1 MRTGMQL
8 MALLLPMACLGAC
21 DEAARPDLAV
31 AQADAPVAA
40 TAMQAPADTRT
51 SVADDGLAIA
61 VARETVDRAAREQ
74 TLRVQQ
80 QLRDQERLR
89 EAAVRALNSGNE
101 RCIAGQKVRRVG
113 NGWVQA
119 GTC

>member
-8 MALLLPMACLGAC
+8 MPLLLLAVCLGAC
-21 DEAARPDLAV
+21 DEAAPPELAV
-31 AQADAPVAA
+31 AQADAPVNA
-40 TAMQAPADTRT
+40 TARTPPADT
-51 SVADDGLAIA
+51 SAADAGLAIA
-61 VARETVDRAAREQ
+61 VARETADRAVREQ

-80 QLRDQERLR
+80 QLRDQERVR

>member
-8 MALLLPMACLGAC
+8 MALLLPMTCLGAC
-21 DEAARPDLAV
+21 GEAARPELSTAH
-31 AQADAPVAA
+31 ADATVAA
-40 TAMQAPADTRT
+40 TAMETPVDART
-51 SVADDGLAIA
+51 SAADDGLAIA

>member
-1 MRTGMQL
+1 MRTGMQV
-8 MALLLPMACLGAC
+8 LLLSMAGLGAC
-21 DEAARPDLAV
+21 GEAARPELSAP
-31 AQADAPVAA
+31 QGDAPV
-40 TAMQAPADTRT
+40 TAIAMETPVDTRT
-51 SVADDGLAIA
+51 SAADDGLAIA

-80 QLRDQERLR
+80 QLREQERVR

>member
-1 MRTGMQL
+1 MRVQL
-8 MALLLPMACLGAC
+8 TAVLLLTTCLGAC
-21 DEAARPDLAV
+21 DTAARPEASVVEVDAPERTV
-31 AQADAPVAA
+31 PAQAAVGTGANAA
-40 TAMQAPADTRT
+40 DE
-51 SVADDGLAIA
+51 GLAIA
-61 VARETVDRAAREQ
+61 VARETVDRAVREQ

-80 QLRDQERLR
+80 QLRDQERVR

-113 NGWVQA
+113 NGWMQA

>member
-1 MRTGMQL
+1 
-8 MALLLPMACLGAC
+8 
-21 DEAARPDLAV
+21 
-31 AQADAPVAA
+31 
-40 TAMQAPADTRT
+40 
-51 SVADDGLAIA
+51 VADDGLAIA

>member
-1 MRTGMQL
+1 MRSGTRATLPG
-8 MALLLPMACLGAC
+8 LLMACLAACGQQALPGATA
-21 DEAARPDLAV
+21 DPTVAPASAAPASPSTP
-31 AQADAPVAA
+31 AASAADA
-40 TAMQAPADTRT
+40 
-51 SVADDGLAIA
+51 GLAIA
-61 VARETVDRAAREQ
+61 VARERVDRAAREQ

-80 QLRDQERLR
+80 QLREQERVR